1 MYNHSKAIKPTD
13 TEKRYNMKTVTIFN
27 RTFELVESKKYP
39 VTADTVNDYMSNF
52 SHKNLYNYYNN
63 PSSTKCLIYDSWK
76 EWAFNSRFNNE
87 GGDDSVQYMQVASAN
102 CMTFTIDALVFDKYG
117 FIKYML
123 HITKSHNYA
132 YPVITD

>member
-13 TEKRYNMKTVTIFN
+13 TEKRYNMKSVTIFN

-39 VTADTVNDYMSNF
+39 ITVDTVNDYMERYTGKDLLSF
-52 SHKNLYNYYNN
+52 YNK
-63 PSSTKCLIYDSWK
+63 PSDIKCAIYDDWRKWSATSHIDSK
-76 EWAFNSRFNNE
+76 SV
-87 GGDDSVQYMQVASAN
+87 DSVEYMQVASAN
-102 CMTFTIDALVFDKYG
+102 CMTFTIDALVFDKHG

-132 YPVITD
+132 YPVITA